1 MRMNEATHGR
11 LDLPETRSEIELRIE
26 ELEKRRRK
34 DADNGEAYMAVQNEL
49 TELLKK
55 RKEARA
61 HG

>member
-1 MRMNEATHGR
+1 MRMNEATHNR

-26 ELEKRRRK
+26 ELQKRRRENAGK
-34 DADNGEAYMAVQNEL
+34 GFANMEEQNEL